1 MSHTG
6 LFSGLYSRVRE
17 YAELLDDVIIQLK
30 SGRSTPSDPARQ
42 RLAKL
47 LLALGK
53 SSPADLSTQ
62 LLAALVK
69 EQDGD
74 RPGRWSEVGE
84 ALLGHEVT
92 PRIIECLEALA
103 LTIEHERAGM
113 LSKMRGRGC

>member
-6 LFSGLYSRVRE
+6 LYSGLYSRIRD
-17 YAELLDDVIIQLK
+17 YAELLDDVIVRLK
-30 SGRSTPSDPARQ
+30 SGDSTPNDPARQ

-53 SSPADLSTQ
+53 SPPADLSTQ

-69 EQDGD
+69 EQVRD
-74 RPGRWSEVGE
+74 RPARWSEVGE

-92 PRIIECLEALA
+92 PRIIDHLEGLA

-113 LSKMRGRGC
+113 LSKMRGHGS